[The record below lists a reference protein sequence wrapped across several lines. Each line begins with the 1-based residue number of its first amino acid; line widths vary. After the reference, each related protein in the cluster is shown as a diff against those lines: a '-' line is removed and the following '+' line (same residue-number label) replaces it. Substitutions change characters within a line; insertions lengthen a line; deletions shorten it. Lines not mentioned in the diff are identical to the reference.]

1 MIQKI
6 KIIKTL
12 IIIFSLSLSFSA
24 NAQTVE
30 EIIKGRKAM
39 FSENYQNAKKI
50 SILLKSKR
58 IEEAK
63 PLMKK
68 ISDNYIKLLD
78 YFPEN
83 AKEGFKTGALP
94 SIWEN
99 KDEFNALMKKASD
112 DMIKLAKAIDTA
124 EDLRE
129 NVYVRES
136 LETSQLS
143 AKSGTRFRSVSK
155 ETNPPKI
162 STTMAADVV
171 SEVRCGSKVG
181 GSAHNL
187 LNTPPASISEPTDAS
202 AIVLIS
208 DFSLGTEEDIGDVDS
223 DEEMAPS

>member
-1 MIQKI
+1 MIRKI

-12 IIIFSLSLSFSA
+12 IIIFSLGLSFSA

-50 SILLKSKR
+50 SILLKSKK

-83 AKEGFKTGALP
+83 TKEGFKTGALP

-112 DMIKLAKAIDTA
+112 DMIKLAKAIETA
-124 EDLRE
+124 EDLRAVQKKLMWS
-129 NVYVRES
+129 NCTACHS
-136 LETSQLS
+136 
-143 AKSGTRFRSVSK
+143 RFR
-155 ETNPPKI
+155 
-162 STTMAADVV
+162 
-171 SEVRCGSKVG
+171 
-181 GSAHNL
+181 
-187 LNTPPASISEPTDAS
+187 
-202 AIVLIS
+202 
-208 DFSLGTEEDIGDVDS
+208 
-223 DEEMAPS
+223 APH

>member
-6 KIIKTL
+6 RIIKTL
-12 IIIFSLSLSFSA
+12 IIIFSLCFPFTA

-63 PLMKK
+63 PLMEK

-83 AKEGFKTGALP
+83 TKEGYKTEALP

-99 KDEFNALMKKASD
+99 KDEFSALMKKASD
-112 DMIKLAKAIDTA
+112 DMIKLTEAIDTA
-124 EDLRE
+124 EDLRAIQKKFMWS
-129 NVYVRES
+129 NC
-136 LETSQLS
+136 S
-143 AKSGTRFRSVSK
+143 ACHSKFR
-155 ETNPPKI
+155 
-162 STTMAADVV
+162 
-171 SEVRCGSKVG
+171 
-181 GSAHNL
+181 
-187 LNTPPASISEPTDAS
+187 
-202 AIVLIS
+202 
-208 DFSLGTEEDIGDVDS
+208 
-223 DEEMAPS
+223 APH

>member
-1 MIQKI
+1 MKQKM
-6 KIIKTL
+6 KIIQ
-12 IIIFSLSLSFSA
+12 IIIFIFFTSFPFYA
-24 NAQTVE
+24 NAMTVE

-112 DMIKLAKAIDTA
+112 DMIKLAKAIETA
-124 EDLRE
+124 EDLRAVQKE
-129 NVYVRES
+129 LMWSNCTACHS
-136 LETSQLS
+136 
-143 AKSGTRFRSVSK
+143 RFR
-155 ETNPPKI
+155 
-162 STTMAADVV
+162 
-171 SEVRCGSKVG
+171 
-181 GSAHNL
+181 
-187 LNTPPASISEPTDAS
+187 
-202 AIVLIS
+202 
-208 DFSLGTEEDIGDVDS
+208 
-223 DEEMAPS
+223 APH

>member
-1 MIQKI
+1 MISSTVIALAEKGKLMEKI

-12 IIIFSLSLSFSA
+12 IVIFSLSFSFSA

-50 SILLKSKR
+50 SILLKSKK

-83 AKEGFKTGALP
+83 TKEGFKTGALP

-99 KDEFNALMKKASD
+99 KDEFNTLMKKASD
-112 DMIKLAKAIDTA
+112 DMIKLTKAIETA
-124 EDLRE
+124 DDLRKVQKE
-129 NVYVRES
+129 LMWSNCTACHS
-136 LETSQLS
+136 
-143 AKSGTRFRSVSK
+143 KFR
-155 ETNPPKI
+155 
-162 STTMAADVV
+162 
-171 SEVRCGSKVG
+171 
-181 GSAHNL
+181 
-187 LNTPPASISEPTDAS
+187 
-202 AIVLIS
+202 
-208 DFSLGTEEDIGDVDS
+208 
-223 DEEMAPS
+223 APH